1 MSNQV
6 KVGSPSLAVG
16 VLSHRQYLDSWS
28 SEEDLDDKGKNTTT
42 FFTWWQIIK

>member
-16 VLSHRQYLDSWS
+16 ALSHRQYLDNWS
-28 SEEDLDDKGKNTTT
+28 SEEDLDDKGKNTITL
-42 FFTWWQIIK
+42 FS